1 MDDRFPPIADLG
13 WGGHRMPMKRPVHH
27 WVIALGAALAIAT
40 VTILALGLTPIGDG
54 ALLIYG
60 CMAQGICI

>member
-1 MDDRFPPIADLG
+1 
-13 WGGHRMPMKRPVHH
+13 MPMKRPVHH
-27 WVIALGAALAIAT
+27 WVIAVGAAPAIAT